1 MRQLFT
7 ILLLVMILPL
17 QGFSQQDS
25 ISSSGLLDE
34 LLSMDEK
41 ETKLLPD
48 RMMPTQK
55 LLWGEK
61 GLMRNFNRFEL
72 TIGNRERE
80 LILRRTMLASHQVL
94 GLATLAGMVAQGIVG
109 SKLYEGDY
117 DMLRAHKA
125 LATGVNIG
133 YFSTASLSL
142 FAPPKMID
150 ERRGISSI
158 KIHKALAIV
167 HFSGMIATNV
177 LAQSIGSNPD
187 LRPYHRAAAFTAFG
201 AYAASVIVIKF

>member
-1 MRQLFT
+1 MLE
-7 ILLLVMILPL
+7 
-17 QGFSQQDS
+17 DKE
-25 ISSSGLLDE
+25 IS
-34 LLSMDEK
+34 
-41 ETKLLPD
+41 LLPD

-61 GLMRNFNRFEL
+61 GLMRNFNHFEL
-72 TIGNRERE
+72 TPGKRERE
-80 LILRRTMLASHQVL
+80 LKLRRNMLASHQVI
-94 GLATLAGMVAQGIVG
+94 GLATLAGMVAQGVVG

-117 DMLRAHKA
+117 DMLRAHKS

-133 YFSTASLSL
+133 YFSTAALSL

-158 KIHKALAIV
+158 KIHKAPAIV
-167 HFSGMIATNV
+167 HFSGMVATNV
-177 LAQSIGSNPD
+177 LAQSISSNPD